1 MKRHNYLAL
10 SLAAVITASTSCSK
24 SEPEPCTTIT
34 IEPLTACCAYRLE
47 GSAGDF
53 NSDSDLVWL
62 DTVAIMMPT
71 VIYDNDVEPLR
82 RAILGAAFGSDTIQS
97 DVEISSL
104 MGGCAIDAGYDTL
117 HIAVTADMATSS
129 DGLHSISGNICSLT
143 PTLLTYRINSYTYM
157 PRAAHGMYTN
167 TYITYDIS
175 KGDIITLEDIFTAEG
190 LEALP
195 ALIARQARRMASI
208 LGTTR
213 ITALPVDGNFYI
225 DLDGTLAFIYQPYEV
240 ASYAQG
246 EIAVP
251 FYPYKL
257 SEHMTPRGLA
267 LFGLDN

>member
-1 MKRHNYLAL
+1 MKRHLVLVL
-10 SLAAVITASTSCSK
+10 SLVAIIVASMSCSK
-24 SEPEPCTTIT
+24 SEPEPCTSIT
-34 IEPLTACCAYRLE
+34 IEPVTARCAYSLV

-71 VIYDNDVEPLR
+71 VIYDNDVAPLR
-82 RAILGAAFGSDTIQS
+82 RAILAAAFGNDSINPDTCITA
-97 DVEISSL
+97 L
-104 MGGCAIDAGYDTL
+104 MGGCAIEAGYDTL
-117 HIAVTADMATSS
+117 HIAVTPDLEASS
-129 DGLHSISGNICSLT
+129 DGLHTITGNISSLT
-143 PTLLTYRINSYTYM
+143 SSLLTYRINSYTYM

-167 TYITYDIS
+167 TYITYDIV
-175 KGDIITLEDIFTAEG
+175 KGDIITLEDIFTPEG

-195 ALIARQARRMASI
+195 ALIARQARRMAAI
-208 LGTTR
+208 LGPTS

-257 SEHMTPRGLA
+257 TEHMTPRGLA
-267 LFGLDN
+267 LFDLDN